1 MKISLFQGILLGVF
15 GLAALVGL
23 IVFAT
28 YTSGGGGGGVGTVV
42 IWGTLP
48 SSQMQAVLT
57 AAVKNDQSLKSVSY
71 VAQDPATFDNALV
84 SAIAAG
90 RAPDLVLISQED
102 LVTLASALTPIPAS
116 ALSASAF
123 AADFTAG
130 SAVWQIP
137 AGGSY
142 GVPFLI
148 DPLILYAN
156 EPLLASAGIAQTPST
171 WEALTGLVPKLA
183 LSGANH
189 ALSRE
194 LIPLGTYGNI
204 AGARAILSA
213 LFFQAGVPLAAR
225 NGTSGTLSAD
235 LGINA
240 QDNGV
245 PAGEAVLRFYTQF
258 ADPSKVSYTWNASLP
273 NSEQAFAAGDAAL
286 YLGYA
291 SDAAYLVA
299 ANPNLAFVPAPL
311 PQPANATLKAT
322 YGKIYAFA
330 TPRGAPNSAGALAA
344 AAALVSAA
352 NDSAAASATGLAPAL
367 RTLLAAPPSDPQG
380 AAAYASAL
388 YAYGWL
394 SPAPAAVDQIF
405 SSMIGSVNSGQLSP
419 SAALANAQSAL
430 NSLLQ

>member
-330 TPRGAPNSAGALAA
+330 TPRGAPNSA
-344 AAALVSAA
+344 
-352 NDSAAASATGLAPAL
+352 AASATGLAPAL